1 MDAFDALL
9 TRRSIRHFSSQPV
22 PRDLIEKIVD
32 AGRMAAS
39 ACNEQP
45 WEFIVVTD
53 PAVRAQLAELSI
65 HGKFIAESPACIVVF
80 SKMWDFFLEDCAAAT
95 QNLLVAARA
104 LDLGTCWVAGD
115 KKPTA
120 PQICSLLGVPEGYRL
135 VSLVAVGYADTT
147 SRVRNPPKRTLQEV
161 LHWEKF

>member
-1 MDAFDALL
+1 MDAFEALT
-9 TRRSIRHFSSQPV
+9 TRRSIRHFTSEPV
-22 PRDLIEKIVD
+22 SRDQIEKIID

-45 WEFIVVTD
+45 WEFVVVTD
-53 PAVRAQLAELSI
+53 AAVRAQLAELSI
-65 HGKFIAESPACIVVF
+65 HGKFIAESPVCVVVF
-80 SKMWDFFLEDCAAAT
+80 SKTWDYFLEDCCAAT

-104 LDLGTCWVAGD
+104 LGLGTCWVAGD

-120 PQICSLLGVPEGYRL
+120 PQICALLGAPEGFRL
-135 VSLVAVGYADTT
+135 VSLIALGHVDTT
-147 SRVRNPPKRTLQEV
+147 SRLRNPPKRALDEV

>member
-1 MDAFDALL
+1 MDAIEALM
-9 TRRSIRHFSSQPV
+9 TRRSIRHFSSREV
-22 PRDLIEKIVD
+22 PRDLIENVVD
-32 AGRMAAS
+32 AGRMAAT

-45 WEFIVVTD
+45 WEFVVVTD
-53 PAVRAQLAELSI
+53 AAVRAKLAELSI
-65 HGKFIAESPACIVVF
+65 HGTFIAESPACIVVF

-95 QNLLVAARA
+95 QNILVAARA

-120 PQICSLLGVPEGYRL
+120 PQIVALLGVPAGFRL
-135 VSLVAVGYADTT
+135 VSLIALGYPDLE
-147 SRVRNPPKRTLQEV
+147 SRLRNPPKRTLQEV

>member
-1 MDAFDALL
+1 MDALEALM
-9 TRRSIRHFSSQPV
+9 TRRSIRHFSPRPV
-22 PRDLIEKIVD
+22 PREVIEKIVD
-32 AGRMAAS
+32 AGRMAAT

-53 PAVRAQLAELSI
+53 PSVRAQLAELSI

-80 SKMWDFFLEDCAAAT
+80 SKTWDFFLEDCAAAT

-120 PQICSLLGVPEGYRL
+120 PQIAALLGVPEGFRL
-135 VSLVAVGYADTT
+135 VSLVALGYPDSG
-147 SRVRNPPKRTLQEV
+147 SRLRNPPKRTLQEV